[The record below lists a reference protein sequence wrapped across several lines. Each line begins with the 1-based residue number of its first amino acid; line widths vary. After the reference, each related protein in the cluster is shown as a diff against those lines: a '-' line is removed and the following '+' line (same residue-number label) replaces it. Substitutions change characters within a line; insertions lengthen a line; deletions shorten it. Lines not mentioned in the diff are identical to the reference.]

1 MAPQIRVHRVP
12 FSTNV
17 ERIALACGIK
27 GIEVEWVDH
36 DNADRSALRALSGQ
50 DLVPVAEFGD
60 EVVFDSPVILERL
73 ELEFPEPRLYP
84 RDAADLALTQIFVEW
99 FNEVWKGPPNALDEA
114 YPNPHPAEGPLLLRI
129 AAWTDRIDDRL
140 SKLPYLLGE
149 AVGVADVVAYPFLRY
164 AVDEPDPA
172 DEQPFHRILHD
183 VLSPGEHFGLDR
195 WIDRMA
201 ALPQA

>member
-1 MAPQIRVHRVP
+1 MAGSLRVHRVP

-27 GIEVEWVDH
+27 GVEVEWVDH
-36 DNADRSALRALSGQ
+36 DPGDRSALIALSGQ
-50 DLVPVAEFGD
+50 ELVPVAEFGTD
-60 EVVFDSPVILERL
+60 VVSDSPVILERL

-84 RDAADLALTQIFVEW
+84 RDAAELALVQIFIEW
-99 FNEVWKGPPNALDEA
+99 FNEVWKGPPNALDDA
-114 YPNPHPAEGPLLLRI
+114 YPSPHPAEGPLLLRI

-140 SKLPYLLGE
+140 AKAPYLFGE
-149 AVGVADVVAYPFLRY
+149 EVGVADVVAYPFLRY
-164 AVDEPDPA
+164 AVDPPHAA
-172 DEQPFHRILHD
+172 DEQPFHRILHE
-183 VLSPGEHFGLDR
+183 VLSPGEHFGIDR